1 MEEEPIGF
9 VRSRDL
15 EGLSAELKSQGN
27 RESQATK
34 KNYRRKNVVV
44 DVSQIDRSLEGE
56 DIEYDHEEN

>member
-27 RESQATK
+27 RES
-34 KNYRRKNVVV
+34 
-44 DVSQIDRSLEGE
+44 
-56 DIEYDHEEN
+56 